1 VLVLLLS
8 WLWLGEVPNL
18 PQIVGSLLI
27 VSGVLLVAAG
37 RTA

>member
-1 VLVLLLS
+1 
-8 WLWLGEVPNL
+8 VPNL
-18 PQIVGSLLI
+18 PQIVGSLLV